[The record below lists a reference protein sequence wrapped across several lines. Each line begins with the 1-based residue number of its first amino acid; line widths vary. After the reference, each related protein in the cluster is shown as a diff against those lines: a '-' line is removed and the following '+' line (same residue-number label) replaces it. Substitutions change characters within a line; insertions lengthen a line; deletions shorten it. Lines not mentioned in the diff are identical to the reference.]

1 MRYSVD
7 GDKSTAKERKAR
19 MMNDTQEDVVRR
31 HTMSRPTLERYL
43 SELQPTC
50 QTAYLEPGATLK
62 AFSTV
67 FPELPS
73 NSAFDPVLAAVNTAD
88 VGAALFWDAQTL
100 RVVLPP
106 LPIAGKPLAAGL
118 DTAPLLSLL
127 KTEPL
132 IGVCMV
138 RLGRFGVGVYQ
149 GEKLLDSKT
158 DRRFVKGRHKKGG
171 SSSNRF
177 RRIREKQADE
187 LYKKVCTVLQEHFE
201 PYERKLDHFFLGGE
215 ASTLVGFR
223 GRCLYL
229 KTFERVLRSRVL
241 DIREPGHEALEKL
254 PRTLW
259 ESIVYEV
266 QVPLLGG

>member
-1 MRYSVD
+1 MTNTNSEITV
-7 GDKSTAKERKAR
+7 ERR
-19 MMNDTQEDVVRR
+19 
-31 HTMSRPTLERYL
+31 TMSRAGLGRYL
-43 SELQPTC
+43 EELQASTSPI
-50 QTAYLEPGATLK
+50 QTAYVDPGTTLK
-62 AFSTV
+62 SFFDVFSD
-67 FPELPS
+67 LPVS
-73 NSAFDPVLAAVNTAD
+73 PAFDAALAAVNGGD
-88 VGAALFWDAQTL
+88 VGAGLFWDAQTL

-106 LPIAGKPLAAGL
+106 LPVSGKPITSGV
-118 DTAPLLSLL
+118 DIAPLVELL
-127 KTEPL
+127 HTEPM

-149 GEKLLDSKT
+149 GDKLLDSKT

-187 LYKKVCTVLQEHFE
+187 LYKKVCKVLQEHFE

-223 GRCLYL
+223 GRCTYL
-229 KTFERVLRSRVL
+229 KTFDKVLRKRVL

-266 QVPLLGG
+266 QVR

>member
-1 MRYSVD
+1 
-7 GDKSTAKERKAR
+7 
-19 MMNDTQEDVVRR
+19 MNDTPEVAVQR
-31 HTMSRPTLERYL
+31 HTMSRTALERYVA
-43 SELQPTC
+43 ELEAAAASI
-50 QTAYLEPGATLK
+50 QTVYLEPG
-62 AFSTV
+62 STV
-67 FPELPS
+67 KSFTDVIAGLPVTP
-73 NSAFDPVLAAVNTAD
+73 AFDAPLAAVNAGD
-88 VGAALFWDAQTL
+88 VGAAVFWDNQTL

-106 LPIAGKPLAAGL
+106 LPVSGKPLATGL
-118 DTAPLLSLL
+118 HVAPLLELL
-127 KTEPL
+127 QTEPM

-149 GEKLLDSKT
+149 GSKLLDSKT

-223 GRCLYL
+223 GRCTYL
-229 KTFERVLRSRVL
+229 KTFENVLRARVL

-266 QVPLLGG
+266 QIP

>member
-1 MRYSVD
+1 MTNINSEITV
-7 GDKSTAKERKAR
+7 ERR
-19 MMNDTQEDVVRR
+19 
-31 HTMSRPTLERYL
+31 TMSRAGLGRYL
-43 SELQPTC
+43 EEIQTSTSPV
-50 QTAYLEPGATLK
+50 QTAYVDPGATLK
-62 AFSTV
+62 SFTDIFSG
-67 FPELPS
+67 LPVS
-73 NSAFDPVLAAVNTAD
+73 PAFDAALVAVNGGD
-88 VGAALFWDAQTL
+88 VGAGLFWDDQTL
-100 RVVLPP
+100 RIVLPP
-106 LPIAGKPLAAGL
+106 LPVSGKPLASGV
-118 DTAPLLSLL
+118 DIAPLSELL
-127 KTEPL
+127 QTEPM

-149 GEKLLDSKT
+149 GDKLLDSKT

-223 GRCLYL
+223 GRCTYL
-229 KTFERVLRSRVL
+229 KTFDKVLRTRVL

-266 QVPLLGG
+266 QIP

>member
-1 MRYSVD
+1 MLD
-7 GDKSTAKERKAR
+7 GVSEIVVER
-19 MMNDTQEDVVRR
+19 Q
-31 HTMSRPTLERYL
+31 TMSRPALERYL
-43 SELQPTC
+43 AELQPSG
-50 QTAYLEPGATLK
+50 QTVYLEPGATLK
-62 AFSTV
+62 NFSAV
-67 FPELPS
+67 IPEVPS
-73 NSAFDPVLAAVNTAD
+73 IEALDPVLTVVNAAD
-88 VGAALFWDAQTL
+88 VGAAIFWGDQTL

-106 LPIAGKPLAAGL
+106 FPIAGKSLASGL
-118 DTAPLLSLL
+118 DTTPLLELL
-127 KTEPL
+127 QTEPM

-149 GEKLLDSKT
+149 GSKLLDSKT

-223 GRCLYL
+223 GRCTYL
-229 KTFERVLRSRVL
+229 NTFDKALRTRVL

-266 QVPLLGG
+266 QIP

>member
-1 MRYSVD
+1 
-7 GDKSTAKERKAR
+7 
-19 MMNDTQEDVVRR
+19 
-31 HTMSRPTLERYL
+31 MSRAGLERYL
-43 SELQPTC
+43 GQLEAAESPV
-50 QTAYLEPGATLK
+50 QTVYLEPGLAVKSFT
-62 AFSTV
+62 TV
-67 FPELPS
+67 FKDLPT
-73 NSAFDPVLAAVNTAD
+73 NGNYEAALTAVNTGD
-88 VGAALFWDAQTL
+88 VGAALFWDQQVL

-106 LPIAGKPLAAGL
+106 IPVPAKPLAPVL
-118 DTAPLLSLL
+118 DSAPLLELL
-127 KTEPL
+127 KTEPM

-149 GEKLLDSKT
+149 GSTLLDSKT

-187 LYKKVCTVLQEHFE
+187 LYKKVCTVLREHFE

-223 GRCLYL
+223 GRCTYL
-229 KTFERVLRSRVL
+229 KTFESILRARVL

-266 QVPLLGG
+266 QAS

>member
-1 MRYSVD
+1 MLD
-7 GDKSTAKERKAR
+7 GVSEITVE
-19 MMNDTQEDVVRR
+19 R
-31 HTMSRPTLERYL
+31 HTMSRPALEQYL
-43 SELQPTC
+43 AELQQSG
-50 QTAYLEPGATLK
+50 QTAYIKPGTTLK
-62 AFSTV
+62 NFSTV
-67 FPELPS
+67 IPEMLS
-73 NSAFDPVLAAVNTAD
+73 IEALDPVLAAVNAAD
-88 VGAALFWDAQTL
+88 VGAAMFWDAQTL

-106 LPIAGKPLAAGL
+106 FPIAGKPLASGL
-118 DTAPLLSLL
+118 DTTPLLELL
-127 KTEPL
+127 QTEPM
-132 IGVCMV
+132 IGVCIV

-149 GEKLLDSKT
+149 GSKLLDSKT

-223 GRCLYL
+223 GRCTYL
-229 KTFERVLRSRVL
+229 KTFNKVLRTRVL
-241 DIREPGHEALEKL
+241 DIREPGHEALQKL

-266 QVPLLGG
+266 QIS

>member
-1 MRYSVD
+1 MFGGVSEIAV
-7 GDKSTAKERKAR
+7 ER
-19 MMNDTQEDVVRR
+19 
-31 HTMSRPTLERYL
+31 HIMSRPALERYL
-43 SELQPTC
+43 TELQQSG
-50 QTAYLEPGATLK
+50 QTAYLEAGATLK
-62 AFSTV
+62 SFSAV
-67 FPELPS
+67 LPEVPS
-73 NSAFDPVLAAVNTAD
+73 IEALDPVLTAVNAAD
-88 VGAALFWDAQTL
+88 VGAAMFWDSQTL

-106 LPIAGKPLAAGL
+106 FPIAGKPVASSGL
-118 DTAPLLSLL
+118 DTTPLLELL
-127 KTEPL
+127 QTEPV

-149 GEKLLDSKT
+149 GSKLIDSKT

-187 LYKKVCTVLQEHFE
+187 LYKKVCSVLQEHFE
-201 PYERKLDHFFLGGE
+201 PYEQKLDHFFLGGE

-223 GRCLYL
+223 GRCTYL
-229 KTFERVLRSRVL
+229 KTFDKVLRTRVL

-266 QVPLLGG
+266 QIP

>member
-1 MRYSVD
+1 MTNTNAEI
-7 GDKSTAKERKAR
+7 TAERR
-19 MMNDTQEDVVRR
+19 
-31 HTMSRPTLERYL
+31 TMSRAGLGRYL
-43 SELQPTC
+43 EEIQASTSPV
-50 QTAYLEPGATLK
+50 QTAYLKPGTTLK
-62 AFSTV
+62 SFTEV
-67 FPELPS
+67 IPDLPVS
-73 NSAFDPVLAAVNTAD
+73 PAFDAALVAVNTGD
-88 VGAALFWDAQTL
+88 VGAGLFWDKQIL
-100 RVVLPP
+100 RIVLPP
-106 LPIAGKPLAAGL
+106 LPVAGKRLAAGV
-118 DTAPLLSLL
+118 DAAPLLELL
-127 KTEPL
+127 QTEPM

-149 GEKLLDSKT
+149 GDKLLDSKT

-187 LYKKVCTVLQEHFE
+187 LYKKVCTVLREHFE

-223 GRCLYL
+223 GRCTYL
-229 KTFERVLRSRVL
+229 KTFENVLRARVL

-266 QVPLLGG
+266 QIP

>member
-1 MRYSVD
+1 MTN
-7 GDKSTAKERKAR
+7 KNTEI
-19 MMNDTQEDVVRR
+19 TIER
-31 HTMSRPTLERYL
+31 HTMSRARLGRYL
-43 SELQPTC
+43 EELQASVLPV
-50 QTAYLEPGATLK
+50 QTAYLEPGTTLK
-62 AFSTV
+62 SFTDV
-67 FPELPS
+67 FFGLPVGP
-73 NSAFDPVLAAVNTAD
+73 AFDAALTAVNAGD
-88 VGAALFWDAQTL
+88 VGAAVFWDNQTL

-106 LPIAGKPLAAGL
+106 LPVSGKPLATGL
-118 DTAPLLSLL
+118 DVAPLLELL
-127 KTEPL
+127 QTEPM

-149 GEKLLDSKT
+149 GSKLLYSKT

-187 LYKKVCTVLQEHFE
+187 LYKKICTVLQEHFE
-201 PYERKLDHFFLGGE
+201 SYERKLDHFFLGGE

-223 GRCLYL
+223 GRCTYL
-229 KTFERVLRSRVL
+229 KSFEKVLRARVL

-266 QVPLLGG
+266 PAPLSS

>member
-1 MRYSVD
+1 
-7 GDKSTAKERKAR
+7 
-19 MMNDTQEDVVRR
+19 
-31 HTMSRPTLERYL
+31 MSRAALERYL
-43 SELQPTC
+43 AELEGAGPSI
-50 QTAYLEPGATLK
+50 QTAYLEPGSTLQT
-62 AFSTV
+62 FSAV
-67 FPELPS
+67 LPDLPS
-73 NSAFDPVLAAVNTAD
+73 GPAFDAPLAAVNTGD
-88 VGAALFWDAQTL
+88 VGAALFWDHQTL

-106 LPIAGKPLAAGL
+106 LPVTGKALAAGL
-118 DTAPLLSLL
+118 DTAPLLDMLQ
-127 KTEPL
+127 TEPM

-138 RLGRFGVGVYQ
+138 RLGRFGVGVYH
-149 GEKLLDSKT
+149 GSKLLDSKT

-223 GRCLYL
+223 GRCTYL
-229 KTFERVLRSRVL
+229 KTFENVLRARVL

-266 QVPLLGG
+266 QAPLGG